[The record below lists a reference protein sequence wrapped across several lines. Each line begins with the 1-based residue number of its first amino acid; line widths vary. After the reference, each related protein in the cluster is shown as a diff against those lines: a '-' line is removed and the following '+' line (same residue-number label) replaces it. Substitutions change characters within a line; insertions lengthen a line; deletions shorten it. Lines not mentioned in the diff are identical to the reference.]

1 MSAYKRILVP
11 IDGSETSTKA
21 LVAALQMARDSG
33 GQVRLIHS
41 VDELAYVSGFE
52 YSGNLVEIARDYAT
66 KLLDDGLAVARSAG
80 VEADTKLI
88 DFPGQRLG
96 ETVMDEAR
104 EWNADL
110 IVVGT
115 HGRRGIG
122 RILLG
127 SGAEQ
132 ILRMSPVPVLVIRGE
147 DRAA

>member
-122 RILLG
+122 RFLLG

>member
-21 LVAALQMARDSG
+21 LVAALQMARDNG
-33 GQVRLIHS
+33 GRVRLIHS
-41 VDELAYVSGFE
+41 VDELAYVTGFE
-52 YSGNLVEIARDYAT
+52 YSGDLIKIARDYAA
-66 KLLDDGLAVARSAG
+66 KVLDDGLAMARSAG

-96 ETVMDEAR
+96 QTVTGEAS

-115 HGRRGIG
+115 HGRRGLG
-122 RILLG
+122 RVLLG

-132 ILRMSPVPVLVIRGE
+132 IIRMSPVPVLVIRGE